1 MGDGGT
7 LTFHAATRLAL
18 DLPSG
23 NAGPSIRSCTT
34 SRVLPNSI
42 EPVEVATA
50 VWRMAYG
57 NDDAIERRF
66 DDPARKDAVAFLVE
80 LVQKVEGR
88 LLEGWTDHPGIL
100 VQQIADAAVPSHPAD
115 RAQLCEQFG
124 MVVPANRIAGERLF
138 ALAHELCASIT
149 ANVLPILRASR
160 PLTRAETF
168 GRARELK
175 TRAFVPTGRAGE
187 SREAREAAR
196 MAVEWEVARLAAERE
211 GARVAAEQEAARMA
225 AELEAELE
233 AAEAAAAQEAARAEA
248 ARIAAAQEAA
258 RVATEREV
266 ARVAAEAARVAEE
279 LERARVAVD
288 ELEAMETARFA
299 AEAAPVP
306 DEPEAP
312 GPTATE
318 VRTSRVAPDPTRSTR
333 AARGDAESKA
343 IAFLS
348 AGAVVLFGLSRRAK
362 RRAS

>member
-1 MGDGGT
+1 
-7 LTFHAATRLAL
+7 
-18 DLPSG
+18 LPSG

-34 SRVLPNSI
+34 SRVPPNSI

-66 DDPARKDAVAFLVE
+66 DDPARREAVAFLVE

-187 SREAREAAR
+187 SREAR
-196 MAVEWEVARLAAERE
+196 
-211 GARVAAEQEAARMA
+211 
-225 AELEAELE
+225 
-233 AAEAAAAQEAARAEA
+233 
-248 ARIAAAQEAA
+248 
-258 RVATEREV
+258 
-266 ARVAAEAARVAEE
+266 VAEE

>member
-66 DDPARKDAVAFLVE
+66 DDPARREAVAFLVE

-124 MVVPANRIAGERLF
+124 MLVPANRIAGERLF

-196 MAVEWEVARLAAERE
+196 MAVEWEVGPWHL
-211 GARVAAEQEAARMA
+211 
-225 AELEAELE
+225 
-233 AAEAAAAQEAARAEA
+233 
-248 ARIAAAQEAA
+248 
-258 RVATEREV
+258 V
-266 ARVAAEAARVAEE
+266 AR
-279 LERARVAVD
+279 
-288 ELEAMETARFA
+288 
-299 AEAAPVP
+299 
-306 DEPEAP
+306 
-312 GPTATE
+312 
-318 VRTSRVAPDPTRSTR
+318 ST
-333 AARGDAESKA
+333 
-343 IAFLS
+343 
-348 AGAVVLFGLSRRAK
+348 
-362 RRAS
+362 

>member
-1 MGDGGT
+1 MGNGGT

-57 NDDAIERRF
+57 NDDAIERGF
-66 DDPARKDAVAFLVE
+66 ADPARKAAVAFLVE
-80 LVQKVEGR
+80 LVQEVEGR

-100 VQQIADAAVPSHPAD
+100 VQQIADAAVPSHPMD

-149 ANVLPILRASR
+149 ANVLPILRVSQ

-175 TRAFVPTGRAGE
+175 TLALVPTGRAGE
-187 SREAREAAR
+187 SQEAHESAR

-225 AELEAELE
+225 AEREATRI
-233 AAEAAAAQEAARAEA
+233 AAEEREAARTEA

-288 ELEAMETARFA
+288 ELEAMETARLA
-299 AEAAPVP
+299 AEAAPVR

-312 GPTATE
+312 AATSTE
-318 VRTSRVAPDPTRSTR
+318 VLTSRVAPDPTKSTR
-333 AARGDAESKA
+333 AARRDAESKA

-348 AGAVVLFGLSRRAK
+348 AGAIVLFGLRRRAK

>member
-1 MGDGGT
+1 
-7 LTFHAATRLAL
+7 
-18 DLPSG
+18 
-23 NAGPSIRSCTT
+23 
-34 SRVLPNSI
+34 
-42 EPVEVATA
+42 
-50 VWRMAYG
+50 
-57 NDDAIERRF
+57 ERRF
-66 DDPARKDAVAFLVE
+66 DDPARREAVAFLVE

-211 GARVAAEQEAARMA
+211 GARVAAEQ
-225 AELEAELE
+225 
-233 AAEAAAAQEAARAEA
+233 
-248 ARIAAAQEAA
+248 
-258 RVATEREV
+258 
-266 ARVAAEAARVAEE
+266 ARVAEE

-343 IAFLS
+343 IA
-348 AGAVVLFGLSRRAK
+348 
-362 RRAS
+362 